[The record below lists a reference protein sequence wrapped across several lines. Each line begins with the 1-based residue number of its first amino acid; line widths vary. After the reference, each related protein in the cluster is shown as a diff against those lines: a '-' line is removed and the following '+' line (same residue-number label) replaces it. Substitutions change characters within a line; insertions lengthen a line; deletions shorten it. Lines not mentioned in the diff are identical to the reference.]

1 MGLFIRAT
9 KQVGQKMYYAFIPSS
24 LPSEEDEVIDG
35 NDNTGVLD
43 GNPG

>member
-9 KQVGQKMYYAFIPSS
+9 KRVDDKIYYAFIPSS

-35 NDNTGVLD
+35 NDNTGILE
-43 GNPG
+43 GNSG